1 MYTAHEPFLDRAV
14 LTHVDSR
21 GGSSSGAWLYTPY
34 LKYIPSYGL
43 VFFDCSKFSIIF
55 FEKKNMKFWDNYHNF
70 YYFWK
75 TIRSR
80 LHLPNLSM
88 LTSLFSK
95 NMSKCRANDH
105 FLFVLIF
112 YSQVKKK
119 KKKDFWYFCYEVYKF
134 SQLKNP

>member
-55 FEKKNMKFWDNYHNF
+55 FEKKKWNF
-70 YYFWK
+70 GII
-75 TIRSR
+75 TITFTIFEKQFRSR

-119 KKKDFWYFCYEVYKF
+119 KKRFLILLLW
-134 SQLKNP
+134 SL